1 MTREEIV
8 QIFKDANVED
18 VSDVAYGSIVNPF
31 PGLGKWKEVDSYG
44 GEGQGETWWTV
55 IHFKEIDTYI
65 KINGFYTSYDGTQF
79 DGWGELSV
87 VQPRQKTITVYE

>member
-1 MTREEIV
+1 MNREEI
-8 QIFKDANVED
+8 IKAFEDAGIDD
-18 VSDVAYGSIVNPF
+18 VSTVAYHDMINPI

-65 KINGFYTSYDGTQF
+65 KINGFYTSYDGTNF
-79 DGWGELSV
+79 DGWDDLTV
-87 VQPRQKTITVYE
+87 VEPRQKTITVYE